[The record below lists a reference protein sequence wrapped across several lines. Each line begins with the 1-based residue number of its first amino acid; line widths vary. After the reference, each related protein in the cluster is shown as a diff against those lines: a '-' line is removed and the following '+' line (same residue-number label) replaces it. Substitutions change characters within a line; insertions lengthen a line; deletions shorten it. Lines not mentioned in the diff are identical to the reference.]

1 MICRILEKRKYCD
14 GGKST
19 FKVLSPFTCLSP
31 VLLFDIVSGHVSNCF
46 FGVEHIFHARQ
57 NGFKNG
63 WDLYYIH
70 CIKKNTNFHSLV
82 QFVLSKREATLP
94 KENRGPMN
102 YW

>member
-46 FGVEHIFHARQ
+46 LVSNISSMAGRMVLYLVGTNINTKGPLLTLKSLMQSTLYAFRPSVRSSG
-57 NGFKNG
+57 GF
-63 WDLYYIH
+63 L
-70 CIKKNTNFHSLV
+70 
-82 QFVLSKREATLP
+82 R
-94 KENRGPMN
+94 
-102 YW
+102 